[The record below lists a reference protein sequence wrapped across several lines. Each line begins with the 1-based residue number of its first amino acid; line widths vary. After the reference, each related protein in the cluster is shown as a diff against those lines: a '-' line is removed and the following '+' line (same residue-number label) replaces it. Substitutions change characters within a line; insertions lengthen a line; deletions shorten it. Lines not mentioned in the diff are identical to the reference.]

1 MQGYKGWVLSEGK
14 LKSSVQDFIW
24 NNATERALCK
34 HGCDVAECLENH
46 SCTCGFYSLKDLKR
60 LAREYPSF
68 EIYGTVY
75 SHGVV
80 TEGVSGFRAEK
91 MTILS
96 LFTMDFALGKRLQEA
111 YPGVAIM
118 TPPKEILDLQK
129 AYSREDNWQ
138 LRSQRAIARRQELAK
153 QLQDARDR
161 YPGGFDAE
169 KERLGRILRNKSRQE
184 LIAFS
189 KEYAAIDEWAARVN
203 GGRIEKRSRKA
214 KAGDMVFEANNTVH
228 PYVFIGSCRPNQ
240 YASMR
245 YMLDRNGVLV
255 RRPNIRRWDEESE
268 LMEAR
273 KQAIE
278 EWE

>member
-1 MQGYKGWVLSEGK
+1 MESYRGWRLKGGKLVSWAHQIEWESSTITAKCMHGCEAGYCIEHHECQCGIYSRKDLGTLIKEYPAMDVYGIIYNHGTVFEGK
-14 LKSSVQDFIW
+14 TGLRSEKVTI
-24 NNATERALCK
+24 RALFTADFTTGK
-34 HGCDVAECLENH
+34 ILTEN
-46 SCTCGFYSLKDLKR
+46 
-60 LAREYPSF
+60 
-68 EIYGTVY
+68 
-75 SHGVV
+75 
-80 TEGVSGFRAEK
+80 
-91 MTILS
+91 
-96 LFTMDFALGKRLQEA
+96 
-111 YPGVAIM
+111 YPGVAILM
-118 TPPKEILDLQK
+118 PPPEILALK
-129 AYSREDNWQ
+129 KFEYREDDWQ
-138 LRSQRAIARRQELAK
+138 LRMQRAAARRYELQK
-153 QLQDARDR
+153 QLQDAKER
-161 YPGGFDAE
+161 YPGGFPAE

-184 LIAFS
+184 LIQFA

-245 YMLDRNGVLV
+245 YLLDRNGVLV
-255 RRPNIRRWDEESE
+255 RRPNIRRWDEEPG